1 MINNLYTVRDL
12 LTDDC
17 GPVFQAKNHPVAIR
31 KYSQL
36 METVTPD
43 CRSYFQLMYLGWYD
57 DEIPHLYAC
66 SSAEVV
72 DTSVMPAFSDPSEG
86 RILVLLQ
93 QCGGVDYAYTA
104 GTKQYFCSNGICSA
118 R

>member
-43 CRSYFQLMYLGWYD
+43 CRSYF
-57 DEIPHLYAC
+57 
-66 SSAEVV
+66 S
-72 DTSVMPAFSDPSEG
+72 
-86 RILVLLQ
+86 
-93 QCGGVDYAYTA
+93 
-104 GTKQYFCSNGICSA
+104 
-118 R
+118 